1 VNPAS
6 VRVGGTITATWAGIP
21 SPGDQDKLRLFP
33 LGASYHQYVAQW
45 ATTGAASG
53 ALALALPGAAVAGWY
68 ELRLLSPDADQLA
81 VIARSDPFRVGA
93 SSPDL
98 VVRVVSN
105 PPATA
110 VLSGTFAVT
119 DTVRNEGTGGAGVST
134 TRYYLSLDALKN
146 TGDRLLSATRAVGA
160 LASGGESTGTVTV
173 SVPSTT
179 TLGRYFL
186 LACADDT
193 RLVGEADEADNCR
206 ASATTLMVRAPD
218 LVEAALG
225 NPPARVTP
233 GGTFTITDTVRN
245 QGNASA
251 AASTTRYYLSRDAA
265 KSTSDTRL
273 SATRAVP
280 SLAASAQ
287 SAGSRILTVPL
298 TATGAY
304 FLLVCADD
312 LKKSAESNETNNCRA
327 SATQLAVGN

>member
-1 VNPAS
+1 
-6 VRVGGTITATWAGIP
+6 
-21 SPGDQDKLRLFP
+21 L
-33 LGASYHQYVAQW
+33 YHQYVAQW
-45 ATTGAASG
+45 ATTGAAGGVST
-53 ALALALPGAAVAGWY
+53 LALPVAAVAGWY
-68 ELRLLSPDADQLA
+68 ELRLLSSDADQLA
-81 VIARSDPFRVGA
+81 VIARSDPFRVDA

-98 VVRVVSN
+98 VVRAVGN

-110 VLSGTFAVT
+110 VLGGSFAVT
-119 DTVRNEGTGGAGVST
+119 DTVRNEGTGAAGIST

-160 LASGGESTGTVTV
+160 LASGVTV

-179 TLGRYFL
+179 RLGRYFL

-193 RLVGEADEADNCR
+193 RLVSETDETDNCR
-206 ASATTLMVRAPD
+206 ASATTLVVRAPD

-233 GGTFTITDTVRN
+233 GGTFAITDTVRN
-245 QGNASA
+245 HGNASA

-273 SATRAVP
+273 SATRSVP
-280 SLAASAQ
+280 SLAAGAQ

-312 LKKSAESNETNNCRA
+312 LKKSAESNESNNCRA